1 MGKKGLKEKMDEKE
15 THGTKERIRDAAIN
29 LFSQKGYNAV
39 SIREIARSVGINES
53 TIYSHYQSKEEIMDT
68 IIQFL
73 KDLFQS
79 QPDYIPLDKFIDKED
94 PEELVRKTIRIML
107 EQMKMPY
114 IRKILRLMCIEV
126 YQNDKFLDFFK
137 NQYLEP
143 SYEIWSIIFK
153 KMIKRGYIIE
163 YDTDQLARE
172 FFNYGVFLI
181 FELYLLNYNEAS
193 YESQVDKV
201 IESVFEH
208 ITFLFD
214 MLKKNQKKEAE

>member
-1 MGKKGLKEKMDEKE
+1 MKKKIVEKQ
-15 THGTKERIRDAAIN
+15 TLGTKERIRDVAIN

-39 SIREIARSVGINES
+39 SIREIAKLVGISES
-53 TIYSHYQSKEEIMDT
+53 TIYSHYKSKEDIMDT

-79 QPDYIPLDKFIDKED
+79 QPDYIPLEKLIDKYD
-94 PEELVRKTIRIML
+94 PEELVRKTISIML

-114 IRKILRLMCIEV
+114 TRKILRLMCIEV

-137 NQYLEP
+137 NQYLKP
-143 SYEIWSIIFK
+143 SYEIWSMIFE
-153 KMIKRGYIIE
+153 KMIERGYIIE
-163 YDTDQLARE
+163 YDTDVLARE
-172 FFNYGVFLI
+172 FFNYSVFLF
-181 FELYLLNYNEAS
+181 FELYLLNYDEAS

-208 ITFLFD
+208 VTFLFD
-214 MLKKNQKKEAE
+214 MLKKNQKKEDD